1 MCDRGRTDPSGES
14 GRAARLVAAPEF
26 DEGWQIEYSVHKVSP
41 IIAADVKS
49 VCRNELEP
57 ELRRLG
63 VKPEDERNFLAERL
77 LGVPTWQPAP
87 TWDDIL
93 KGDWKSA
100 KLDLSV
106 YPSQVCHPAKRF
118 RNLFLPFFI
127 SQLLCRK

>member
-26 DEGWQIEYSVHKVSP
+26 DEGWQIEYSVHRVSP

-63 VKPEDERNFLAERL
+63 VADERNFLAERL

-87 TWDDIL
+87 TWNDVL

-100 KLDLSV
+100 NLDLSV
-106 YPSQVCHPAKRF
+106 YPSQVRF
-118 RNLFLPFFI
+118 DPR
-127 SQLLCRK
+127 